1 EEALLFVGLK
11 DNPQHLLE
19 ERTLLRRLRQLQ
31 LKLMLRLL
39 EAKWVEYKLEM
50 ALVKATSS
58 WSCKLEPRRKTRLQ
72 LHRAHLLCLPFAGA
86 TSSSSSVRSPLV
98 QNRAEKYLPSL
109 PMLEH
114 QGMNKGRMREVET
127 WHAYLETLSSWL
139 ALQDE
144 SFVREL
150 QLCVKQKNEI
160 LQKDLADVAARSAKL
175 YYYLTQS
182 LSRWER
188 GRVRVFED
196 LHRDGDEVGT
206 LTGSTSKGDAAYV
219 CASLQGSDME
229 IDSLPVDKEPRKDIT
244 AGPSILKKTSKEAK
258 SDEKPGKDEK
268 SIRKVLSMSEPP
280 MEVEQDSHNSPAE
293 SAGQEVAFLN
303 APVEPAPAEA
313 APVETADA
321 EASAA
326 PFNVFSRP
334 PSQVA
339 VPSPTVA
346 ASETGET
353 EEEEAWGK
361 WRASKARPS
370 QPSAEPSLIVKWRSM
385 LRGPRFRYFMQ
396 AIRQQREDLIACGYP
411 VPAIPENNLEPAVP
425 LMSIGDGVVYP
436 SRQGTIF
443 ASLTDALMTDGY
455 LLEVGQKLLGRIQRP
470 DPDVG
475 PCLGTGW
482 SKRLRDHDPD
492 PLDGTP
498 YISAEVA
505 WALWLPEFPEA
516 PEQGGILPV
525 KRKRDFSQLT
535 DELLDEHTTRFEL
548 AGQGRTLH
556 QRGVRARDAR
566 AAIEGYTPDPSHLR
580 HQSGGDVAALGYIKR
595 ILKVLTVYEAM
606 PEAERNL
613 LAGMYPDDVE
623 LQLEW
628 VPGSAIRHG
637 WRALMGAMDQRTRR
651 YIEFEA
657 EVRKWEDLQSA
668 RPKVKARR
676 TGAAASTDTGGGIG
690 AMNEGSETG
699 AMNEGSETES
709 AESSSASSS
718 DESIP
723 MGEYMMQSRTRVLAL
738 IEAEKALKDVG
749 SSAPPPPSPIIM
761 EPSPVATDGYKF
773 DPASLG
779 APLGDTAAPST
790 PVPPSPSAVSLAPLE
805 SFKFLDVPPVA
816 SSGPSDHS
824 VEPMVVEEERA
835 PETPGPT
842 APVGAPISATES
854 VPETPPPGEIPG
866 PGYVPKAAPGEIPGA
881 LSKAQGAPAGATPK
895 AWSVVPTSS
904 PLTVPEAPV
913 AVESLPA
920 VPEPATVTAEEGPT
934 SETAT
939 SSAAGAL
946 PPPGGLGQ
954 TAEEREFV
962 LPSPCQKK

>member
-1 EEALLFVGLK
+1 
-11 DNPQHLLE
+11 
-19 ERTLLRRLRQLQ
+19 
-31 LKLMLRLL
+31 
-39 EAKWVEYKLEM
+39 
-50 ALVKATSS
+50 
-58 WSCKLEPRRKTRLQ
+58 
-72 LHRAHLLCLPFAGA
+72 
-86 TSSSSSVRSPLV
+86 
-98 QNRAEKYLPSL
+98 
-109 PMLEH
+109 
-114 QGMNKGRMREVET
+114 
-127 WHAYLETLSSWL
+127 
-139 ALQDE
+139 
-144 SFVREL
+144 
-150 QLCVKQKNEI
+150 
-160 LQKDLADVAARSAKL
+160 
-175 YYYLTQS
+175 
-182 LSRWER
+182 
-188 GRVRVFED
+188 
-196 LHRDGDEVGT
+196 
-206 LTGSTSKGDAAYV
+206 
-219 CASLQGSDME
+219 
-229 IDSLPVDKEPRKDIT
+229 
-244 AGPSILKKTSKEAK
+244 
-258 SDEKPGKDEK
+258 
-268 SIRKVLSMSEPP
+268 MSEPQ

-293 SAGQEVAFLN
+293 STGQEVVFLN

-313 APVETADA
+313 APAETADA
-321 EASAA
+321 GASVA

-339 VPSPTVA
+339 VPSPSVA

-361 WRASKARPS
+361 WRAQTVASTSKPS
-370 QPSAEPSLIVKWRSM
+370 QPSAEPPLIVKWRSM
-385 LRGPRFRYFMQ
+385 LRGPRYRYFMQ

-425 LMSIGDGVVYP
+425 LMSIGDGLVYP

-516 PEQGGILPV
+516 PEHGGILPV

-535 DELLDEHTTRFEL
+535 DELLDERTTRFEL

-566 AAIEGYTPDPSHLR
+566 AALEGYTPDPSHLR

-651 YIEFEA
+651 FIEFEA

-676 TGAAASTDTGGGIG
+676 MAAAASTETADTGGGIG
-690 AMNEGSETG
+690 ELDDGELRTADTEVSRAEV
-699 AMNEGSETES
+699 SETES
-709 AESSSASSS
+709 AESSSTSSS

-738 IEAEKALKDVG
+738 IEAEKALKNVG

-773 DPASLG
+773 DPAALG
-779 APLGDTAAPST
+779 TPPGDTAAPST

-824 VEPMVVEEERA
+824 VEPMVVEKERA

-842 APVGAPISATES
+842 APVGAPISTTES

-881 LSKAQGAPAGATPK
+881 LSKAKAAPAGATPK
-895 AWSVVPTSS
+895 AWFVVPTSS

-920 VPEPATVTAEEGPT
+920 APEPATVAAEEGPT

-939 SSAAGAL
+939 SSAADAL

-954 TAEEREFV
+954 TAEERKFV
-962 LPSPCQKK
+962 LPSPGQKK

>member
-1 EEALLFVGLK
+1 
-11 DNPQHLLE
+11 
-19 ERTLLRRLRQLQ
+19 
-31 LKLMLRLL
+31 
-39 EAKWVEYKLEM
+39 
-50 ALVKATSS
+50 
-58 WSCKLEPRRKTRLQ
+58 
-72 LHRAHLLCLPFAGA
+72 
-86 TSSSSSVRSPLV
+86 
-98 QNRAEKYLPSL
+98 
-109 PMLEH
+109 
-114 QGMNKGRMREVET
+114 
-127 WHAYLETLSSWL
+127 
-139 ALQDE
+139 
-144 SFVREL
+144 
-150 QLCVKQKNEI
+150 
-160 LQKDLADVAARSAKL
+160 
-175 YYYLTQS
+175 
-182 LSRWER
+182 
-188 GRVRVFED
+188 
-196 LHRDGDEVGT
+196 
-206 LTGSTSKGDAAYV
+206 
-219 CASLQGSDME
+219 
-229 IDSLPVDKEPRKDIT
+229 
-244 AGPSILKKTSKEAK
+244 
-258 SDEKPGKDEK
+258 
-268 SIRKVLSMSEPP
+268 MSEPP

-425 LMSIGDGVVYP
+425 LMSIGDGIVYP

-492 PLDGTP
+492 PLNATP

-535 DELLDEHTTRFEL
+535 DELLEEHTTRFEL

-904 PLTVPEAPV
+904 PLTVPEAPM

>member
-1 EEALLFVGLK
+1 
-11 DNPQHLLE
+11 
-19 ERTLLRRLRQLQ
+19 
-31 LKLMLRLL
+31 
-39 EAKWVEYKLEM
+39 
-50 ALVKATSS
+50 
-58 WSCKLEPRRKTRLQ
+58 
-72 LHRAHLLCLPFAGA
+72 
-86 TSSSSSVRSPLV
+86 
-98 QNRAEKYLPSL
+98 
-109 PMLEH
+109 
-114 QGMNKGRMREVET
+114 
-127 WHAYLETLSSWL
+127 
-139 ALQDE
+139 
-144 SFVREL
+144 
-150 QLCVKQKNEI
+150 
-160 LQKDLADVAARSAKL
+160 
-175 YYYLTQS
+175 
-182 LSRWER
+182 
-188 GRVRVFED
+188 
-196 LHRDGDEVGT
+196 
-206 LTGSTSKGDAAYV
+206 
-219 CASLQGSDME
+219 
-229 IDSLPVDKEPRKDIT
+229 
-244 AGPSILKKTSKEAK
+244 
-258 SDEKPGKDEK
+258 
-268 SIRKVLSMSEPP
+268 MSEPP

-293 SAGQEVAFLN
+293 SAGQEVVFLN

-370 QPSAEPSLIVKWRSM
+370 QPSDEPSLIVKWRSM

-396 AIRQQREDLIACGYP
+396 AIRQQRVACGYP

-425 LMSIGDGVVYP
+425 LMSIGDGIVYP

-516 PEQGGILPV
+516 PDHGGILPV

-595 ILKVLTVYEAM
+595 ILKVLTVYEAT

-676 TGAAASTDTGGGIG
+676 TAAAASTDTGGGIG

>member
-1 EEALLFVGLK
+1 
-11 DNPQHLLE
+11 
-19 ERTLLRRLRQLQ
+19 
-31 LKLMLRLL
+31 
-39 EAKWVEYKLEM
+39 
-50 ALVKATSS
+50 
-58 WSCKLEPRRKTRLQ
+58 
-72 LHRAHLLCLPFAGA
+72 
-86 TSSSSSVRSPLV
+86 
-98 QNRAEKYLPSL
+98 
-109 PMLEH
+109 
-114 QGMNKGRMREVET
+114 
-127 WHAYLETLSSWL
+127 
-139 ALQDE
+139 
-144 SFVREL
+144 
-150 QLCVKQKNEI
+150 
-160 LQKDLADVAARSAKL
+160 
-175 YYYLTQS
+175 
-182 LSRWER
+182 
-188 GRVRVFED
+188 
-196 LHRDGDEVGT
+196 
-206 LTGSTSKGDAAYV
+206 
-219 CASLQGSDME
+219 
-229 IDSLPVDKEPRKDIT
+229 
-244 AGPSILKKTSKEAK
+244 
-258 SDEKPGKDEK
+258 
-268 SIRKVLSMSEPP
+268 
-280 MEVEQDSHNSPAE
+280 
-293 SAGQEVAFLN
+293 
-303 APVEPAPAEA
+303 
-313 APVETADA
+313 
-321 EASAA
+321 
-326 PFNVFSRP
+326 
-334 PSQVA
+334 
-339 VPSPTVA
+339 
-346 ASETGET
+346 
-353 EEEEAWGK
+353 
-361 WRASKARPS
+361 
-370 QPSAEPSLIVKWRSM
+370 M

-396 AIRQQREDLIACGYP
+396 ALRQQREDLIACGYP

-425 LMSIGDGVVYP
+425 LMSIGDGIVYP

-516 PEQGGILPV
+516 PDHGGILPV

-566 AAIEGYTPDPSHLR
+566 AAIEGYTPDPNHLR

-637 WRALMGAMDQRTRR
+637 WRALMEAMDQRTRR

-676 TGAAASTDTGGGIG
+676 TAAAASTDTGGGIG

-749 SSAPPPPSPIIM
+749 SSAPLPPSPIIM

-842 APVGAPISATES
+842 ASVGAPISATES

-866 PGYVPKAAPGEIPGA
+866 PGYVPK
-881 LSKAQGAPAGATPK
+881 LSLQACCLWTKMEQQFPKLGGPKTGPKKASK
-895 AWSVVPTSS
+895 I
-904 PLTVPEAPV
+904 
-913 AVESLPA
+913 
-920 VPEPATVTAEEGPT
+920 GPT
-934 SETAT
+934 CGRKRGGLFIVLHAWVPNYDPKMGPKLGPQKWVQNCSCNHSCKFHGAKATTKAHTHTHTHTHTHRHTFAGQKNCKAGPAKNFCRSQVNPLWGASRALPEIHGCRHPQFWSPNLRYFVLLETA
-939 SSAAGAL
+939 L
-946 PPPGGLGQ
+946 
-954 TAEEREFV
+954 REPTHTTQRHTIQDNRRPQGPTDPQRNMPNHQ
-962 LPSPCQKK
+962 PS

>member
-1 EEALLFVGLK
+1 
-11 DNPQHLLE
+11 
-19 ERTLLRRLRQLQ
+19 
-31 LKLMLRLL
+31 
-39 EAKWVEYKLEM
+39 
-50 ALVKATSS
+50 
-58 WSCKLEPRRKTRLQ
+58 
-72 LHRAHLLCLPFAGA
+72 
-86 TSSSSSVRSPLV
+86 
-98 QNRAEKYLPSL
+98 
-109 PMLEH
+109 
-114 QGMNKGRMREVET
+114 
-127 WHAYLETLSSWL
+127 
-139 ALQDE
+139 
-144 SFVREL
+144 
-150 QLCVKQKNEI
+150 
-160 LQKDLADVAARSAKL
+160 
-175 YYYLTQS
+175 
-182 LSRWER
+182 
-188 GRVRVFED
+188 
-196 LHRDGDEVGT
+196 
-206 LTGSTSKGDAAYV
+206 
-219 CASLQGSDME
+219 
-229 IDSLPVDKEPRKDIT
+229 
-244 AGPSILKKTSKEAK
+244 
-258 SDEKPGKDEK
+258 
-268 SIRKVLSMSEPP
+268 

-293 SAGQEVAFLN
+293 STGQEVVFLN

-313 APVETADA
+313 APAETADA
-321 EASAA
+321 GASVA

-339 VPSPTVA
+339 VPSPSVA

-353 EEEEAWGK
+353 EEEEAWGR
-361 WRASKARPS
+361 WRAQTVASTSKPS
-370 QPSAEPSLIVKWRSM
+370 QPSDEPPLIVKWRSM
-385 LRGPRFRYFMQ
+385 LRGPRYRYFMQ

-411 VPAIPENNLEPAVP
+411 VPAIPENDLEPAVP
-425 LMSIGDGVVYP
+425 LMSIGDGLVYS

-455 LLEVGQKLLGRIQRP
+455 LLEVGQKRP
-470 DPDVG
+470 DPGVG

-516 PEQGGILPV
+516 PDHGGILPV

-535 DELLDEHTTRFEL
+535 DELLDEHTTRFEI

-651 YIEFEA
+651 DIEFEA
-657 EVRKWEDLQSA
+657 VVRKREDLQSA

-676 TGAAASTDTGGGIG
+676 TAAAASTDTGGGIGAMDEGSETGAMNEGSEPG

-773 DPASLG
+773 DPAALG
-779 APLGDTAAPST
+779 TPQGDTAAPST

-816 SSGPSDHS
+816 PPGPSGHS
-824 VEPMVVEEERA
+824 VEPMVVEKER
-835 PETPGPT
+835 
-842 APVGAPISATES
+842 
-854 VPETPPPGEIPG
+854 
-866 PGYVPKAAPGEIPGA
+866 EIPGA
-881 LSKAQGAPAGATPK
+881 LSKSKAAPAGATPK

-920 VPEPATVTAEEGPT
+920 VPEPT

-962 LPSPCQKK
+962 LPSPGQKK